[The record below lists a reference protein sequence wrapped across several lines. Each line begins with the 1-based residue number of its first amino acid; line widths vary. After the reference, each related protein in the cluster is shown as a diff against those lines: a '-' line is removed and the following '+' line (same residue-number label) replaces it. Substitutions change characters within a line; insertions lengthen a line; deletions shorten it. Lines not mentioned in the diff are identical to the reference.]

1 MSLLQKKIIVPVI
14 SSQPGNCAGSDHCTA
29 VKVFLRCT
37 NSLQD
42 RVPEEHIGYE
52 VGDLRTADSRDTLC
66 RNKSSNKEQKVDERF
81 SVCQNGR
88 EPGRVRL

>member
-29 VKVFLRCT
+29 VKVFLRFT

-52 VGDLRTADSRDTLC
+52 VGDLRTAGLIFFPTG
-66 RNKSSNKEQKVDERF
+66 SSQ
-81 SVCQNGR
+81 
-88 EPGRVRL
+88 PGNCVESETPART